1 MNGHYQVGHQDIHTS
16 KDGIAVSVY
25 YPMDREEYSKNIRF
39 KDRNTSWLR
48 YGKSSIQGLSKSL
61 ADIGD

>member
-1 MNGHYQVGHQDIHTS
+1 
-16 KDGIAVSVY
+16 
-25 YPMDREEYSKNIRF
+25 MDREEYSKNIRF

-61 ADIGD
+61 ADIGDQKHPPSCLINFMLNIKMDTV

>member
-1 MNGHYQVGHQDIHTS
+1 
-16 KDGIAVSVY
+16 
-25 YPMDREEYSKNIRF
+25 MDREEYSKNIRY